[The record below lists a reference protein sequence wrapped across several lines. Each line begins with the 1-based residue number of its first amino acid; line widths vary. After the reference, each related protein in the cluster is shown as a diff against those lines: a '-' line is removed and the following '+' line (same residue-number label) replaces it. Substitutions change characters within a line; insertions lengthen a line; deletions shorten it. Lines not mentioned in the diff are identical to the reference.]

1 MKQYGYCREASEFPL
16 QAHGVMLRS
25 DDRLK
30 DSVVSRASLQKL
42 LLSPEA
48 DVGLEK
54 QFENT
59 QTQLWINLF
68 RQCGD
73 REVVVRLPDML
84 FDCLL
89 PQNDAEFACI
99 ADMFQCE
106 QAALRHEA
114 EQLTMCHQLCC
125 CQEYHFPPQYLRL
138 FELQIRSIMKGAERG
153 GLQKIAL
160 LLPYSGNVDEVRM
173 LCGLTDGIAAE
184 FLITCQLGIEVS
196 TPRAAC
202 ETGEYAG
209 MMDFL
214 VFSTEALTQKMYGI
228 PDDGAEG
235 AVAYYMRRGVF
246 EQSPFCSFD
255 NTGLGTLLLLAINR
269 ARAIPGKIRIGMMG
283 KPVCEPVG
291 LAFCAENK
299 VDMLFT

>member
-1 MKQYGYCREASEFPL
+1 MKQYGYCKDAAALAAVSG
-16 QAHGVMLRS
+16 GVMLRS

-48 DVGLEK
+48 DIGLEK

-68 RQCGD
+68 RQCAEH
-73 REVVVRLPDML
+73 EVVVRLPDML

-99 ADMFQCE
+99 AEMFQCPE
-106 QAALRHEA
+106 EALRGEA
-114 EQLTMCHQLCC
+114 ERLTMCHQLCC

-138 FELQIRSIMKGAERG
+138 FELQIRSIMQGAERG
-153 GLQKIAL
+153 GLHKIAL

-202 ETGEYAG
+202 ETREYAG
-209 MMDFL
+209 LMDFL
-214 VFSTEALTQKMYGI
+214 VFNTEALTQKMYGI
-228 PDDGAEG
+228 PADGAED
-235 AVAYYMRRGVF
+235 AVEYYMQRGVF

-255 NTGLGTLLLLAINR
+255 ETGLGTLLLLAIER
-269 ARAIPGKIRIGMMG
+269 ARAIPARIRIGMMG

-291 LAFCAENK
+291 QAFCRENK